1 MKPEFS
7 QASSRK
13 EHKMNSILSAGEKK
27 LFTTYIRISI
37 QDLPAEKQET
47 VFKRM
52 IILEDAQ
59 KAFLTDVSAA
69 IKKVHE
75 PFRSAVIR
83 YFGLQGSDQCSL
95 DEISKTNG
103 ISRER
108 AQYLVKQGC
117 LKLFD
122 FMFLPTG
129 TLPKFLPGI
138 REEVNNL
145 ISEE

>member
-1 MKPEFS
+1 
-7 QASSRK
+7 
-13 EHKMNSILSAGEKK
+13 MNGILSTGEKK
-27 LFTTYIRISI
+27 LFAAYIRIGI

-59 KAFLTDVSAA
+59 KAFLVDVSTA
-69 IKKVHE
+69 IKKLHE

-83 YFGLQGSDQCSL
+83 YFGLQDTDQCSL

-122 FMFLPTG
+122 FIFLPTG

-138 REEVNNL
+138 REEVNDL

>member
-1 MKPEFS
+1 
-7 QASSRK
+7 
-13 EHKMNSILSAGEKK
+13 MNGILSTGEKN
-27 LFTTYIRISI
+27 LFTAYIRIGI

-59 KAFLTDVSAA
+59 KAFLADVSAA
-69 IKKVHE
+69 INKVHE

-83 YFGLQGSDQCSL
+83 YFGLQGTDQGSL
-95 DEISKTNG
+95 NEISKTSG

-122 FMFLPTG
+122 FMLLPTG